1 MGDPQ
6 SDSRIRQIGD
16 DILTVVV
23 ENTFAVETAADEE
36 SEGVQV
42 EVLVR
47 GSGIDGIVVADR
59 REVATSVSDFLNSEN
74 GGLDA
79 LLELGRVF
87 GVATST
93 WRRGPGTLS
102 NSRAEE

>member
-6 SDSRIRQIGD
+6 SDSRIRQVCND
-16 DILTVVV
+16 VLTVVV
-23 ENTFAVETAADEE
+23 ENIFAVETAADEV
-36 SEGVQV
+36 SERVEV
-42 EVLVR
+42 EVLIR
-47 GSGIDGIVVADR
+47 SSGIDGVIVANCG
-59 REVATSVSDFLNSEN
+59 EVATGVSDFLNSEN
-74 GGLDA
+74 GSLDA

-102 NSRAEE
+102 NS